1 LLLCACAA
9 VIFFS
14 CPRSFFWASSRG
26 GKIKD
31 LKTPKVSRPPKTSL
45 GLVSWLAHFSA
56 RHRQSSRARLKRSA
70 DTRKRTLRVLL
81 DLVCSVPSCTY
92 APSSLVTSPL
102 FISPLHL
109 LSAEDLLQRNSSS
122 LPPLLPFR
130 CFLLARPAGC
140 VAFAFS
146 RRRRFFT
153 TGQQCQ
159 QLRSS
164 CRCRRAVR
172 EPRERRLRT
181 EACFWTC
188 WTRAR
193 TSSR

>member
-1 LLLCACAA
+1 MLLCACAA

-130 CFLLARPAGC
+130 CFLLHRLWSGSLDHGMGFPFPLA
-140 VAFAFS
+140 S
-146 RRRRFFT
+146 I
-153 TGQQCQ
+153 
-159 QLRSS
+159 SS
-164 CRCRRAVR
+164 CGSLNSWSLELTFPFMPGV
-172 EPRERRLRT
+172 
-181 EACFWTC
+181 F
-188 WTRAR
+188 AR
-193 TSSR
+193 SVGLWPIQH